1 MSWFFG
7 TKTAHWE
14 LGEHTERVGPMDFD
28 VSIAWL
34 LKDEKN
40 NEISFFTSPQQYAK
54 EQATLKRSYSFP
66 ELTAQ
71 DWTMLK
77 QKEELHNVNKQDQER
92 AMLEKENHRLVMK
105 SDRVAAEKAA
115 ALEKKKA
122 ECRTLLATGGR
133 RKRTRHRKTKKKSR
147 RHR

>member
-7 TKTAHWE
+7 PKTAHWE
-14 LGEHTERVGPMDFD
+14 LGSHQEQHGPMDYVFT
-28 VSIAWL
+28 IAWL

-40 NEISFFTSPQQYAK
+40 NEISYFTSPQDYAK

-71 DWTMLK
+71 DWATLK
-77 QKEELHNVNKQDQER
+77 QKQEVHNTNQQAQQR
-92 AMLEKENHRLVMK
+92 AMAEKQNHRAVMESARK
-105 SDRVAAEKAA
+105 AEQEAT

-122 ECRTLLATGGR
+122 DCRALLATGGR
-133 RKRTRHRKTKKKSR
+133 RRKTKRRRTKKSR